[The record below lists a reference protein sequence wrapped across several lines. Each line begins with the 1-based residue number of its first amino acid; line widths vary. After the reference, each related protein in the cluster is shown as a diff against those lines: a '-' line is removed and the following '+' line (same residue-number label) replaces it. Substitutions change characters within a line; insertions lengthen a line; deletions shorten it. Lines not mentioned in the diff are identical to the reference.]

1 MEKRKVIKFFAT
13 WCTPCKQYAPIFDTV
28 QSQLEPLGYEFESV
42 DVDQDFERAVEFK
55 VKGVPTTVILH
66 DGEVY
71 KSLSGVLVED
81 QLYNLIVE

>member
-1 MEKRKVIKFFAT
+1 MKSRKALKFYSNG
-13 WCTPCKQYAPIFDTV
+13 CGPCRSYAPIFDKV

-42 DVDQDFERAVEFK
+42 DVDQDFEKAVEFK